1 MKIDRRSFLSFVIGG
16 AAGTALTPLPWKLTD
31 DMSIWSQMWPWT
43 PVPAKGEVTVVKSAC
58 TLCPGGCGISVRK
71 VDNRVVKIE
80 GLEGHP
86 VNDGGLCTLG
96 LAGHQL
102 LYGPRRIKTPLKKV
116 NGRFV
121 AVSWEDALAEVSE
134 KLAELRTKG
143 ETHTVACISASDR
156 GTVAELLE
164 RFLRVYGSRNF
175 IRMPSSQDAAEV
187 ALYLTQGV
195 RAMPG
200 FDVQRSDFVL
210 SFGSGLLDGWGSPVY
225 LFNAHSQWRDSGGKL
240 VQIEPRLSRTAAKAD
255 QWVPINPGTEGALA
269 LGIAG
274 EIIKESLYDENFVN
288 KHSSG
293 FQEWKQ
299 LVLGGFSPEIVSK
312 VTGVP
317 ASVITDLAR
326 GFARAKR
333 PLATF
338 GRGKGTSPG
347 SLKEVLAVHFLNAL
361 VGNLGQEGG
370 FWAVPEPEYIEW
382 PELEMDQ
389 TASIGTQQGRIDG
402 AGSNIY
408 THARYLANRLP
419 EALLADPG
427 YQPLQVLF
435 ISEANPA
442 YSLPGTAAFKD
453 AIAKIPMKVSFSSY
467 LDETAELA
475 DLVLPNHIYLE
486 RYEDIPAPFGYPQ
499 PIISLAR
506 PVTEPQL
513 NTMHTGDVVIQLAKA
528 LGGSISE
535 AFPWDSYEDCLEQTL
550 GDKWDSLMEE
560 GYWVDSEFE
569 SPQLSEAF
577 ETASEKFEFNNR
589 EISALGNY
597 SLVKPDGDEA
607 FFPLV
612 LIPFD
617 TMRLWSGYVGSPPFL
632 VKSVGDTL
640 LQKND
645 VLVEINSATAASLGL
660 KDGRAAV
667 LTTPKGNAPVKV
679 RVSEGIMP
687 GLVAL
692 PRGLGHTAND
702 RFLAE
707 KGVNYNRLAGPV
719 EDGATGH
726 DAAWGIRARLTK
738 A

>member
-16 AAGTALTPLPWKLTD
+16 AAGTALTPLPWKVTD
-31 DMSIWSQMWPWT
+31 DISIWSQMWPWT
-43 PVPAKGEVTVVKSAC
+43 PVPARGEVSVVKSAC

-80 GLEGHP
+80 GLAGHP
-86 VNDGGLCTLG
+86 VNDGNACSLG
-96 LAGHQL
+96 LAGAQL
-102 LYGPRRIKTPLKKV
+102 LYGPRRVKSPLKKI

-121 AVSWEDALAEVSE
+121 AISWEDALAEVSE
-134 KLAELRTKG
+134 KLAELRAKG
-143 ETHTVACISASDR
+143 ESHKVACISSSDR
-156 GTVAELLE
+156 GTVAELLG
-164 RFLRVYGSRNF
+164 RFLRVYGSPNF
-175 IRMPSSQDAAEV
+175 IRMPSSQDAFEA

-210 SFGSGLLDGWGSPVY
+210 SFGSGMLDGWGSPVY
-225 LFNAHSQWRDSGGKL
+225 MFNAHSRWRDQGGKL
-240 VQIEPRLSRTAAKAD
+240 IQIEPRLSRTAAKSD
-255 QWVPINPGTEGALA
+255 HWVPINPGTEGALA
-269 LGIAG
+269 LGIAAV
-274 EIIKESLYDENFVN
+274 IINESLHDDRFVSG
-288 KHSSG
+288 HSSG

-299 LVLGGFSPEIVSK
+299 MVLDGFNPQIVSK
-312 VTGVP
+312 ITGVKT
-317 ASVITDLAR
+317 SVISDLAR
-326 GFARAKR
+326 GFAGAKR
-333 PLATF
+333 PLATC

-370 FWAVPEPEYIEW
+370 FRAVPEPEYIVW
-382 PELEMDQ
+382 PELVMDRA
-389 TASIGTQQGRIDG
+389 ASEGNQQARIDG
-402 AGSNIY
+402 AGSDEF

-427 YQPLQVLF
+427 NPPLQVLF

-442 YSLPGTAAFKD
+442 YSIPDTAAFQD
-453 AIAKIPMKVSFSSY
+453 AIEKIPMKVSFSSY
-467 LDETAELA
+467 MDETAAAA

-486 RYEDIPAPFGYPQ
+486 RYEDIPAPFGFPL

-506 PVTEPQL
+506 PVAEPQM
-513 NTMHTGDVVIQLAKA
+513 NTMHTGEVVIQLAKT
-528 LGGSISE
+528 LGGSVSD
-535 AFPWDSYEDCLEQTL
+535 AFPWDSYEDCLEQTM
-550 GDKWDSLMEE
+550 GDKWDTLMEE
-560 GYWVDSEFE
+560 GYWIDRDFQ
-569 SPQLSEAF
+569 PPPWPKAF
-577 ETASEKFEFNNR
+577 ETASERFEFNNR
-589 EISALGNY
+589 QISALGTY
-597 SLVKPDGDEA
+597 SVVKPEGDET

-632 VKSVGDTL
+632 IKSVGDTV

-645 VLVEINSATAASLGL
+645 VLVEVNSATAASLGL
-660 KDGRAAV
+660 RSGSSAM
-667 LTTPKGNAPVKV
+667 LTTPKGKQRVQV
-679 RVSEGIMP
+679 RVTEGIMP
-687 GLVAL
+687 GLIGL

-702 RFLAE
+702 RFLAG
-707 KGVNYNRLAGPV
+707 KGVNYNQLAGPV

-726 DAAWGIRARLTK
+726 DAAWGIRARLAK

>member
-31 DMSIWSQMWPWT
+31 DISIWSQMWPWT
-43 PVPAKGEVTVVKSAC
+43 PVPEKGEVSVVKSAC

-80 GLEGHP
+80 GMAGHP
-86 VNDGGLCTLG
+86 VNDGSACSMG
-96 LAGHQL
+96 LAGAQL
-102 LYGPRRIKTPLKKV
+102 LYGHRRVKTPLKKV

-121 AVSWEDALAEVSE
+121 AISWEDALEEVSA
-134 KLAELRTKG
+134 KLSELRTNG
-143 ETHTVACISASDR
+143 ETHTVACISSSDR
-156 GTVAELLE
+156 GTVAELLN

-175 IRMPSSQDAAEV
+175 IRMPSSQDAFEV

-200 FDVQRSDFVL
+200 FDLQRSDFVL

-225 LFNAHSQWRDSGGKL
+225 VFNAHSQWREQGGTL
-240 VQIEPRLSRTAAKAD
+240 IQIEPRLSRTAAKSD
-255 QWVPINPGTEGALA
+255 RWIPINPGTEGALA
-269 LGIAG
+269 LGIAAV
-274 EIIKESLYDENFVN
+274 IINESLYDDGFVSSY
-288 KHSSG
+288 SSG

-299 LVLGGFSPEIVSK
+299 VVLDGFSPQIVSK
-312 VTGVP
+312 VCGVE

-326 GFARAKR
+326 RFARAKR
-333 PLATF
+333 PLATC
-338 GRGKGTSPG
+338 GRGKGTTPG

-361 VGNLGQEGG
+361 VGNLGREGG
-370 FWAVPEPEYIEW
+370 FQAVPEPEYIQW
-382 PELEMDQ
+382 PEPVMDRA
-389 TASIGTQQGRIDG
+389 ASEGNQQARIDG
-402 AGSNIY
+402 AGSDEFS
-408 THARYLANRLP
+408 HARYLANRLP

-427 YQPLQVLF
+427 NRPLQVLF

-442 YSLPGTAAFKD
+442 YSLPDTPAFKD
-453 AIAKIPMKVSFSSY
+453 AFAKIPMKVSFSSFM
-467 LDETAELA
+467 DETAAMA

-486 RYEDIPAPFGYPQ
+486 RYEDVPAPFGFPR
-499 PIISLAR
+499 PVISLAR
-506 PVTEPQL
+506 PVAEPQL
-513 NTMHTGDVVIQLAKA
+513 NTMHTGDVVIQLARA
-528 LGGSISE
+528 LGDSISD

-550 GDKWDSLMEE
+550 GDKWGALMEE
-560 GYWVDSEFE
+560 GYWVDSEFA
-569 SPQLSEAF
+569 PPGPSEAF
-577 ETASEKFEFNNR
+577 ETASERFEFNNR
-589 EISALGNY
+589 EISALGTY
-597 SLVKPDGDEA
+597 SLVKPEGDEA

-617 TMRLWSGYVGSPPFL
+617 TMRLWGGYVGSPPFL

-645 VLVEINSATAASLGL
+645 VLVEINPATAASLGL
-660 KDGRAAV
+660 RSGSSAI
-667 LTTPKGNAPVKV
+667 LSTPKGKERVQV
-679 RVSEGIMP
+679 RATEGIMP
-687 GLVAL
+687 GLIAL

-702 RFLAE
+702 RFLAG
-707 KGVNYNRLAGPV
+707 KGVNYNGLAGAV

-726 DAAWGIRARLTK
+726 DAAWGIRARLVK

>member
-31 DMSIWSQMWPWT
+31 DISIWSQMWPWT
-43 PVPAKGEVTVVKSAC
+43 PVPEKGEVSVVKSAC

-86 VNDGGLCTLG
+86 VNDGSLCTLG
-96 LAGHQL
+96 LAGAQL

-116 NGRFV
+116 TGRFV
-121 AVSWEDALAEVSE
+121 EISWEDALAEVTE

-143 ETHTVACISASDR
+143 ETHTVACISSSDR
-156 GTVAELLE
+156 GTVAELLD

-175 IRMPSSQDAAEV
+175 IRMPSSQDAYEV

-225 LFNAHSQWRDSGGKL
+225 LFDAHSQWRDQGGKL
-240 VQIEPRLSRTAAKAD
+240 IQVEPRLSRTAAKAD
-255 QWVPINPGTEGALA
+255 QWVPVNPGTEGALA
-269 LGIAG
+269 LGLAAV
-274 EIIKESLYDENFVN
+274 IIKESLQDETFVSS
-288 KHSSG
+288 HSSG
-293 FQEWKQ
+293 FQEWKR
-299 LVLGGFSPEIVSK
+299 LVLDGFGPDIVSK
-312 VTGVP
+312 ITGVQT
-317 ASVITDLAR
+317 SVITDLAR
-326 GFARAKR
+326 RFARAKR
-333 PLATF
+333 PLATC

-361 VGNLGQEGG
+361 VGNLGREGG
-370 FWAVPEPEYIEW
+370 FRAVPEPEYIEW

-389 TASIGTQQGRIDG
+389 AASIGTQQARIDG
-402 AGSNIY
+402 AGSNLY
-408 THARYLANRLP
+408 SHARYLANRLP

-442 YSLPGTAAFKD
+442 YSLPGTAAFED
-453 AIAKIPMKVSFSSY
+453 AVAKIPMKVSFSSY
-467 LDETAELA
+467 MDETAELA
-475 DLVLPNHIYLE
+475 DLVLPNHTYLE
-486 RYEDIPAPFGYPQ
+486 RYEDIPAPFGYPL
-499 PIISLAR
+499 PIISITR

-513 NTMHTGDVVIQLAKA
+513 NTMHTGDVVLKLAKA

-535 AFPWDSYEDCLEQTL
+535 AFPWESYEDCLEQTL
-550 GDKWDSLMEE
+550 GDRWDTLMEE
-560 GYWVDSEFE
+560 GYWVDSGYEP
-569 SPQLSEAF
+569 PQWPEAF

-589 EISALGNY
+589 EISALGTY
-597 SLVKPDGDEA
+597 SLVKPEGDEA
-607 FFPLV
+607 SFPLV

-632 VKSVGDTL
+632 MKSVGDTV

-645 VLVEINSATAASLGL
+645 VLVEINAATAASLGL
-660 KDGRAAV
+660 KSGSRAV
-667 LTTPKGNAPVKV
+667 LTTPKGKA
-679 RVSEGIMP
+679 RVIIRTTEGIMP
-687 GLVAL
+687 GLIAL

-702 RFLAE
+702 RFLAG
-707 KGVNYNRLAGPV
+707 KGVNYNRLAGSV

-726 DAAWGIRARLTK
+726 DAAWGIRARLAK